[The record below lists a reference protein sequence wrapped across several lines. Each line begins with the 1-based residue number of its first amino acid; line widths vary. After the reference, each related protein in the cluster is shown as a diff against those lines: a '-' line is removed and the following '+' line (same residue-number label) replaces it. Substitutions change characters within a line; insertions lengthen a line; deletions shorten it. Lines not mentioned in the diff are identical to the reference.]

1 MRILDRYI
9 LKSVLRIF
17 LLCVLSFLLLYVVVD
32 AFANLDDFLKQKT
45 SLTLLTRYYLAYLP
59 IIFVQIAPISCLLSV
74 LYTFG
79 KLNRDNE
86 LIAMRASGLS
96 ILQIAKS
103 VMVLGAIVSV
113 LVFWV
118 NDRFVPRSLFVTQKL
133 KIYMETGS
141 KKAQEKEN
149 ETITNLSIYGLRNRL
164 FFVNKFIPSTNT
176 LEGISILEHDKDQ
189 NITRK
194 IIANKGVYKDGLWTF
209 YQCVTYDF
217 DENDQ
222 VKGEPKYLDEE
233 IVSIPETPQDFLDQR
248 QSPDFMTISQ
258 LDFYIQKLSGS
269 GATAV
274 IRNLT
279 VDLFQ
284 RFSAPLTSFIII
296 LIGIPFSLIMRKRAT
311 GLSSLGV
318 AIMVGFLYYVVNAIS
333 IALGKAGILPALLA
347 VTLSHVMAIAVSFY
361 LISALP

>member
-9 LKSVLRIF
+9 LKSVVRIL
-17 LLCVLSFLLLYVVVD
+17 LLCVLSFLLLYVIVD
-32 AFANLDDFLKQKT
+32 VFANLDDFLKQKT
-45 SLTLLTRYYLAYLP
+45 NLALIIRYYLAYLP
-59 IIFVQIAPISCLLSV
+59 IIFVQVAPISCLLSV

-96 ILQIAKS
+96 IFQIAKS
-103 VMVLGAIVSV
+103 VMVLGAIVSI

-118 NDRFVPRSLFVTQKL
+118 GDRFVPRSLFMTQKI
-133 KIYMETGS
+133 KAYMEVGS

-149 ETITNLSIYGLRNRL
+149 ETITNLSIYGLKNRL
-164 FFVNKFIPSTNT
+164 FFVNKFSPSLNT
-176 LEGISILEHDKDQ
+176 LEGISILEHDKNQ
-189 NITRK
+189 NIVKK
-194 IIANKGVYKDGLWTF
+194 IVANKGVYKDGLWTF
-209 YQCVTYDF
+209 YQSVTYEF
-217 DENDQ
+217 DENGQ

-233 IVSIPETPQDFLDQR
+233 IVSIPESPQDFLGQK
-248 QSPDFMTISQ
+248 QSPDFMTIAQ

-269 GATAV
+269 GATGV

-296 LIGIPFSLIMRKRAT
+296 LIGIPFSLVMRKRAT

-333 IALGKAGILPALLA
+333 IALGKSGILPALLA
-347 VTLSHVMAIAVSFY
+347 VTLSHIMALAASLY